1 MTIKDTFLSPDYYP
15 SFSCKGPDC
24 RHTCCNGLTIN
35 MSQQEYFKLVGLSCS
50 SELRQGLDLA
60 IKPLSNPDPYK
71 YAELCH
77 DFFGN
82 CRMLMDNGWCRL
94 QYECGEDVMTYAC
107 RYFPRSPRL
116 NISPRVS
123 CSCGCE
129 KTIEMLMDCDAGI
142 RTTTGEYSFDL
153 AGEEKKSEAVTKDI
167 LETIQ
172 NDLFD
177 ILQKED
183 TDIDTKISDIK
194 AYLESKD
201 SKEII
206 APTNSLM
213 DDSTRTS
220 SSDIV
225 ITDNDSD
232 AMSDNHTV
240 RETVY
245 LKKLINIAAFVKDQY
260 YTMSDYC
267 GAFLKVAESDNL
279 PDALKAG
286 ADKLHTM
293 FPDLDHWI
301 CRMFVNDIFYTQF
314 PFNGEEMSMSQ
325 AGELLECEIRFLQI
339 LLYSNADNITNKDN
353 LVDLCM
359 YYFRMADFTPFSH
372 NAIVLMNR
380 DTSK

>member
-1 MTIKDTFLSPDYYP
+1 MTIKDIFLSPDYYP
-15 SFSCKGPDC
+15 SFSCKGPEC

-50 SELRQGLDLA
+50 DELRQGLDLA

-116 NISPRVS
+116 NITPRVS

-129 KTIEMLMDCDAGI
+129 KTIEMLIDSDARI
-142 RTTTGEYSFDL
+142 KTTSGEYSFDL
-153 AGEEKKSEAVTKDI
+153 AGEEKKSEAVTKNE
-167 LETIQ
+167 LEDIQ
-172 NDLFD
+172 NGLFD
-177 ILQKED
+177 ILQNED
-183 TDIDTKISDIK
+183 ISLDTKITDIK
-194 AYLESKD
+194 GFLENKD
-201 SKEII
+201 SKE
-206 APTNSLM
+206 ASDLNSPE
-213 DDSTRTS
+213 SAHAKS
-220 SSDIV
+220 IDI
-225 ITDNDSD
+225 T
-232 AMSDNHTV
+232 
-240 RETVY
+240 
-245 LKKLINIAAFVKDQY
+245 KLIKIAEFVKGQY

-267 GAFLKVAESDNL
+267 DAFLKVAGCDDPSASLQEGN
-279 PDALKAG
+279 
-286 ADKLHTM
+286 DKLHSM

-314 PFNGEEMSMSQ
+314 PYIGEEMTLSQ
-325 AGELLECEIRFLQI
+325 AGTLIECEIRFLQV
-339 LLYSNADNITNKDN
+339 LLYSNADHISNKDN

-359 YYFRMADFTPFSH
+359 YFFRMADFTPFSH
-372 NAIVLMNR
+372 NALVLMNK
-380 DTSK
+380 DIDF

>member
-1 MTIKDTFLSPDYYP
+1 MTIKETFLSPDYYP

-50 SELRQGLDLA
+50 EELRQGLDLA

-116 NISPRVS
+116 NIYPRVS

-129 KTIEMLMDCDAGI
+129 KTIEILMDSKEKIG
-142 RTTTGEYSFDL
+142 TTTGEYSFDL
-153 AGEEKKSEAVTKDI
+153 AGEEKKSEAYTKDE
-167 LETIQ
+167 LEKVQ
-172 NDLFD
+172 NGLFD

-183 TDIDTKISDIK
+183 TDIDNKITDIK
-194 AYLESKD
+194 AILENAKSQSSKANNEDGSADISTESVSLD
-201 SKEII
+201 SLVKI
-206 APTNSLM
+206 A
-213 DDSTRTS
+213 
-220 SSDIV
+220 
-225 ITDNDSD
+225 
-232 AMSDNHTV
+232 
-240 RETVY
+240 E
-245 LKKLINIAAFVKDQY
+245 FVKDQY

-267 GAFLKVAESDNL
+267 EAFLKVAGSDD
-279 PDALKAG
+279 PSGILKENS
-286 ADKLHTM
+286 DKLHSM
-293 FPDLDHWI
+293 FPDLDLWI

-325 AGELLECEIRFLQI
+325 AGKLLECEIRFLHV
-339 LLYSNADNITNKDN
+339 LLYSNVDNISNRDE

-359 YYFRMADFTPFSH
+359 YYFRMSDFTPFSH
-372 NAIVLMNR
+372 NALVLMNR
-380 DTSK
+380 TNST